1 METNLLNNWIIS
13 YFPNVFSK
21 EKEKDIYLLQLVE
34 EVKSEQYKYQIEKI
48 RKVIDKDE
56 KNKLKTK
63 LPAVSISAIMK
74 SGHKVS
80 DIVEHTGLIQVDID
94 ELKENEIGEYTEK
107 LKRDQFTFIL
117 FKSPSGRP
125 KLIVKIPKDLHNHK
139 PYFEGLSEYYLR
151 EYNLI
156 VDQSCKDPSRLMFLS
171 HDPDIYV
178 NINSPVFNTINN
190 ESARK
195 KAKTDDRVKSDAIKL
210 IEQIEKEGLD
220 ITSEYK
226 DWIDII
232 YALIEIFG
240 SDADEYVHRVS
251 RFYHAYRFKETQDQI
266 ESCRKSKGAGITKNS
281 FFHLAKKYIRKDD
294 NNSGKVNKSVRR
306 DKFTITEDYL
316 EKYYVIRY
324 NIVSND
330 IEFKRINDSK
340 FEVLNENTL
349 FIELYKKGINIS
361 LNNLLVLLRSDFVK
375 KYDPFENYFKNLLKW
390 NGEDYIFR
398 LCSFIKV
405 KDQELFNYHFKKWL
419 VRLVATALEYHF
431 FNKQMLVF
439 IDQNQNN
446 GKSTF
451 SRFLCPPS
459 LNKYIAENISLDKD
473 SRILLARSIIIN
485 MDELDTFDKVGIN
498 ALKALFSKEQIN
510 ERLPYDRKNTVM
522 PRKCSFVGNTN
533 KTEFLQ
539 DETGSVRWLCFEVES
554 IDWDYS
560 KKVNIDL
567 VYSQAYAL
575 YKSGT
580 FNYNMTREDIEINEQ
595 RNKKFYVRTYE
606 MELVSKY
613 FETDEAE
620 LPQNFITPTEVLEII
635 EEKEKKKLKTNNVKI
650 GKAIKALGNKKFKP
664 SDNYGYYLKMK
675 A

>member
-1 METNLLNNWIIS
+1 MSANLQKNRLIS
-13 YFPNVFSK
+13 YYTTVFSK
-21 EKEKDIYLLQLVE
+21 EKEKDITEHELIEIIRSTILKSIIDLIRSAETKVE
-34 EVKSEQYKYQIEKI
+34 
-48 RKVIDKDE
+48 KD
-56 KNKLKTK
+56 KLKLN
-63 LPAVSISAIMK
+63 LPAVTLSARMR
-74 SGHKVS
+74 SGHKIS
-80 DIVEHTGLIQVDID
+80 EILEHTGLIQMDFD
-94 ELKENEIGEYTEK
+94 EMPNDQIEK
-107 LKRDQFTFIL
+107 FIELFKKDKYTFIL

-125 KLIVKIPKDLHNHK
+125 KLIVKIPKELHGHK
-139 PYFEGLSEYYLR
+139 RYFEGLSKYYLER
-151 EYNLI
+151 YNLK

-178 NINSPVFNTINN
+178 NANSVLFNTINY
-190 ESARK
+190 SIK
-195 KAKTDDRVKSDAIKL
+195 KQDKTDDRVQSDALKL
-210 IEQIEKEGLD
+210 IIQIEKEGLD
-220 ITSEYK
+220 ITAEYK

-240 SDADEYVHRVS
+240 DVADEYIHRVS
-251 RFYHAYRFKETQDQI
+251 RFYHAYRFTETQDQI
-266 ESCRKSKGAGITKNS
+266 QSCRKSKGVGITKNS
-281 FFHLAKKYIRKDD
+281 FFHLAKKYIKKNDNKKD
-294 NNSGKVNKSVRR
+294 KVSRFATR

-324 NIVSND
+324 NVVSND
-330 IEFKRINDSK
+330 IEYKEINDSK

-349 FIELYKKGINIS
+349 YIELYKNGINIS

-375 KYDPFENYFKNLLKW
+375 KYDPFENYFRNLPKW
-390 NGEDYIFR
+390 DGKDYILK
-398 LCSFIKV
+398 LCSYIRV

-419 VRLVATALEYHF
+419 IRLVATALEYHF

-485 MDELDTFDKVGIN
+485 MEELDTFDKVGIN

-539 DETGSVRWLCFEVES
+539 DETGSVRWLCFEVEF

-560 KKVNIDL
+560 KQVNIDL
-567 VYSQAYAL
+567 VYAQAYAL
-575 YKSGT
+575 FKSGT
-580 FNYNMTREDIEINEQ
+580 FNYNMTREDIEINEV

-613 FETDEAE
+613 FETDDEE

-635 EEKEKKKLKTNNVKI
+635 EEKEKKKLKTNNAKI

-664 SDNYGYYLKMK
+664 SDNYGYYLKLK
-675 A
+675 S

>member
-1 METNLLNNWIIS
+1 MSTNLLNNWIIS

-34 EVKSEQYKYQIEKI
+34 EVKSELYKYQIEKI
-48 RKVIDKDE
+48 RKAVDKDE

-63 LPAVSISAIMK
+63 LPAVSISAKMK

-80 DIVEHTGLIQVDID
+80 DIIEHTGLIQVDID
-94 ELKENEIGEYTEK
+94 ELKENEIGGYIEK
-107 LKRDQFTFIL
+107 LKQDQYTFIL

-125 KLIVKIPKDLHNHK
+125 KLIVKIPKELHNHK
-139 PYFEGLSEYYLR
+139 HYFEGLSEYYLKR
-151 EYNLI
+151 YNLK

-178 NINSPVFNTINN
+178 NDNSVLFNKINYST
-190 ESARK
+190 K
-195 KAKTDDRVKSDAIKL
+195 KEAKPDDRVKSDAIKL
-210 IEQIEKEGLD
+210 IEQIEKDGID

-226 DWIDII
+226 DWIDVIF
-232 YALIEIFG
+232 ALIEIFG
-240 SDADEYVHRVS
+240 VEADEYVHRVS
-251 RFYHAYRFKETQDQI
+251 RFYHAYRFTETQDQI

-281 FFHLAKKYIRKDD
+281 FFHIAKKYI
-294 NNSGKVNKSVRR
+294 NSNHKSKEEKTSKR
-306 DKFTITEDYL
+306 DKFSITEDYL
-316 EKYYVIRY
+316 IRYYDIRY

-330 IEFKRINDSK
+330 IEFKRINSSK

-349 FIELYKKGINIS
+349 YIELYKKGINIS

-375 KYDPFENYFKNLLKW
+375 KHDPFENYFKILPKW
-390 NGEDYIFR
+390 NGQDYILK
-398 LCSFIKV
+398 LCSYVKV

-473 SRILLARSIIIN
+473 SRILLARSILIN

-539 DETGSVRWLCFEVES
+539 DESGSVRWLCFEVES

-560 KKVNIDL
+560 KKVNVDL
-567 VYSQAYAL
+567 VYAQAYAL

-620 LPQNFITPTEVLEII
+620 LPQNFITPSEVLEII
-635 EEKEKKKLKTNNVKI
+635 EGKEKKKLKTNNVKI

-675 A
+675 T

>member
-1 METNLLNNWIIS
+1 
-13 YFPNVFSK
+13 
-21 EKEKDIYLLQLVE
+21 
-34 EVKSEQYKYQIEKI
+34 
-48 RKVIDKDE
+48 
-56 KNKLKTK
+56 
-63 LPAVSISAIMK
+63 
-74 SGHKVS
+74 
-80 DIVEHTGLIQVDID
+80 
-94 ELKENEIGEYTEK
+94 
-107 LKRDQFTFIL
+107 
-117 FKSPSGRP
+117 
-125 KLIVKIPKDLHNHK
+125 
-139 PYFEGLSEYYLR
+139 
-151 EYNLI
+151 
-156 VDQSCKDPSRLMFLS
+156 MFLS
-171 HDPDIYV
+171 HDPGIYV
-178 NINSPVFNTINN
+178 NANSAIFDNINQNNTN
-190 ESARK
+190 K
-195 KAKTDDRVKSDAIKL
+195 MKATSDDKVKLDAIRL

-232 YALIEIFG
+232 FALIEIFG
-240 SDADEYVHRVS
+240 DGADEYIHRVS
-251 RFYHAYRFKETQDQI
+251 RFYHSYRFSETQDQI
-266 ESCRKSKGAGITKNS
+266 QSCRDSKGVGITKNS
-281 FFHLAKKYIRKDD
+281 FFHLAKKYAKKNENRSDKI
-294 NNSGKVNKSVRR
+294 NNSSRR
-306 DKFTITEDYL
+306 DKFTVTEDYI

-330 IEFKRINDSK
+330 IEYKKINDSK

-349 FIELYKKGINIS
+349 YIELYKKGINIS

-375 KYDPFENYFKNLLKW
+375 KYDPFENYFKNLPKW
-390 NGEDYIFR
+390 DSKDYILN
-398 LCSFIKV
+398 LCSYIKV

-419 VRLVATALEYHF
+419 VRLVATALEYHY
-431 FNKQMLVF
+431 FNKHMLVF

-485 MDELDTFDKVGIN
+485 MEELDTFDKVGIN

-567 VYSQAYAL
+567 VYAQAYAL

-580 FNYNMTREDIEINEQ
+580 FNYNMTREDIEINEE

-635 EEKEKKKLKTNNVKI
+635 EGKEKQKIKTNNVKI

-664 SDNYGYYLKMK
+664 GDNYGYYLRLKT
-675 A
+675 